1 MHRSRTWAV
10 RMKEPQSNG
19 DAGVGMARSMIG
31 LSHALSLSSAATLLT
46 NFTNYA
52 VRNAFQ
58 LS

>member
-1 MHRSRTWAV
+1 
-10 RMKEPQSNG
+10 MKEPQGNG

-31 LSHALSLSSAATLLT
+31 LSHALSLSSAAMLLT